1 MEEDLKKR
9 NEEKTSTSS
18 NLTREMEQEYE
29 IIDEIIKS
37 VHPSWNNLEKA
48 LFVYIEL
55 ERRLDKTTSSETA
68 RLYNSIL
75 TRLEIPNRIIN
86 GINGYSWNEIEVDN
100 EYYPVDLQAD
110 IEANQYVTAERQIGV
125 CNFAVNKE
133 FYHNPNHIT
142 QEVSKSQ
149 KVIAPTLSPERI
161 NESLNAIAVQY
172 NMARI
177 TERPTLRLQSKEL
190 SGLFEGG
197 EVTRET
203 VGETKELKITLTDSN
218 IENTR
223 SDLVQIATFYPEL
236 LSKVEIENSGTDKQT
251 VQAMLDDVC
260 TARKIAK
267 TSPVASKGFEIV
279 ISGENTDDFDLDYS
293 GIADVIIPGTTID
306 SDTQNNGAKLTLK
319 NLGIGSVRLADI
331 SSRLGKVEILSI
343 EGLDIG
349 NLDINGTSVRKLETK
364 GQNTTNISSVRGI
377 ENLTEISFN
386 DVPLA
391 EFNSYLSGP
400 YTRSNNLFGITI
412 DRIDLRNRAIFQEI
426 RRGNSNVSN
435 ITIRF
440 AHLNNLDG
448 IEEFRDGI
456 YDLNLFGNDLSLSDL
471 ERINRL
477 YARFYEPQRKELP
490 LYIYKNSGIER
501 EAKTIGNVS
510 KESLDYIRDISE
522 SVDIYR
528 KGYIKDSKGNI
539 DLGGVL
545 EFLHINPDVPYYLK
559 DAKTFRQDLKNYR
572 NPIMLENESE
582 LDSTDFTQNYLSGAT
597 ILLTIPQL
605 EHLLN
610 SGKTIPQKI
619 RLKIENTKELDLNK
633 LNDLRTRA
641 NALGL
646 NLAEVSIFDKSNAN
660 TKNHLS
666 PYTLREYAEIRETL
680 DILVEDIDPS
690 EPDIDKF
697 ATIYV
702 RLAEAI
708 KYNSDSSSPY
718 KKDKAHA
725 KYFLEK
731 INSCRN
737 LLDGLTEWQCVCSG
751 YADILRNALAM
762 VGIEAKTVS
771 NNNHVWNQVLI
782 DDGTGNKKWYDTDL
796 TWDRQREISTAHKG
810 RYDWMLR
817 GSKFFNPHHDKVQT
831 KNIAPVGPDDYPRAQ
846 LQAAIN
852 RANRRNF
859 DLAHSKDPISIP
871 DDPIRVISL
880 DKKRIQDEYQ
890 RRLNDMYAKY
900 YGDKD
905 YEREYLERSK
915 RYKSHEI
922 TRSERGINFRT
933 IDNYPEKEDDEKFL
947 LLDQYKETLERVS
960 KYEAGDRSVYTG
972 TPDQINKALK
982 IDREYLKT
990 RNYTFNQHEHTQRDL
1005 ATLGKYGERMP
1016 YIPRQQGILRNT
1028 GRVILNAGIL
1038 ARNIV
1043 APVYRGVGRFVA
1055 QPIHRLVTGGRDA
1068 SPYRNNSY
1076 HRMVARRDYFL
1087 AEARRRDE
1095 QATEAR
1101 RNAAIDPSR
1110 VKPVKHPIRN
1120 ILEARTKAVFQAKK
1134 GNEAVLRAGAADIR
1148 RNIREQEGDMGWV
1161 IAASRQ
1167 VADLRKQINILNQE
1181 LIARPYAKNKAEVQ
1195 AAIQRKTQRMNQVEQ
1210 QLAKI
1215 KTIGTIQTDAVSN
1228 DEHAIASK
1236 EVNTLRVTAI
1246 KGVMKGVA
1254 VRYVGP
1260 KIHDWLMTH
1269 AKKTRTVPTSEWV
1282 KEESSTWVPTT
1293 YKKETTPI
1301 YEDML
1306 DTGKSMS
1313 DIMSR
1318 NSGKQVTGFYSVWGG
1333 ERRAATYNLTGNERI
1348 TAVFQRLGEGGKGF
1362 SDTAG
1367 LRAPVFTD
1375 GTFPQEL
1382 LDGSGYLR
1390 QDISLD
1396 QLLEGLN
1403 LSGANIEALDGVYVS
1418 VGDRYWTSLS
1428 NLVGGM
1434 TKPVQTG
1441 SITRDVIDVAG
1452 HIEKTTKWVKK
1463 IGSKTEEYIDT
1474 AIVDRINIG
1483 ENIGRGVLGVDTIQD
1498 VFENVRN
1505 TTTNEPKNKKKP
1517 RKYTHTDSDLGKIPT
1532 SRREYK
1538 IRNTEDNER

>member
-1 MEEDLKKR
+1 MEEDLKNEK
-9 NEEKTSTSS
+9 EEKTISSYTLTSGE
-18 NLTREMEQEYE
+18 NELIEE
-29 IIDEIIKS
+29 IITGI
-37 VHPSWNNLEKA
+37 HPSWNNLDKA

-55 ERRLDKTTSSETA
+55 ERRLDKSTSSETA
-68 RLYNSIL
+68 RLYNLIL
-75 TRLEIPNRIIN
+75 TRLEIPNRIIK
-86 GINGYSWNEIEVDN
+86 GINGYSWNEIEIDE

-110 IEANQYVTAERQIGV
+110 LEYYQSAGSKGQIGV

-133 FYHNPNHIT
+133 FYHNPNHAT

-149 KVIAPTLSPERI
+149 KVIVPTLSPERI
-161 NESLNAIAVQY
+161 NESLNAIAMQY

-177 TERPTLRLQSKEL
+177 TERPTLRLLSKEL

-203 VGETKELKITLTDSN
+203 LGETKELKITLTDSN
-218 IENTR
+218 IEDTR

-236 LSKVEIENSGTDKQT
+236 LSKVELENTGTDKQT
-251 VQAMLDDVC
+251 VQTMLDNIC

-267 TSPVASKGFEIV
+267 TSPVASKSFEIV
-279 ISGENTDDFDLDYS
+279 ISGANEDDFDLDYS
-293 GIADVIIPGTTID
+293 GIEDVIIPGTTID
-306 SDTQNNGAKLTLK
+306 SETQNSGAKLTLR
-319 NLGIGSVRLADI
+319 NVGTGSVRLADI
-331 SSRLGKVEILSI
+331 SNRLGRVEILSV
-343 EGLDIG
+343 EGMDIG
-349 NLDINGTSVRKLETK
+349 NLDITASRVRRLETK
-364 GQNTTNISSVRGI
+364 GLNTTNISSVRGI

-386 DVPLA
+386 NVPLA
-391 EFNSYLSGP
+391 ELNGYLLGP
-400 YTRSNNLFGITI
+400 YTRSNNLFNITI
-412 DRIDLRNRAIFQEI
+412 DNINLRNRAILREI
-426 RRGNSNVSN
+426 RRGNPSVSN
-435 ITIRF
+435 ITIRY

-448 IEEFRDGI
+448 LEEFRDGI
-456 YDLNLFGNDLSLSDL
+456 YDLNLYSNDLNLSDL
-471 ERINRL
+471 ERINRF
-477 YARFYEPQRKELP
+477 YAQFYEPQRREFP
-490 LYIYKNSGIER
+490 IYLFRNTGIES
-501 EAKTIGNVS
+501 EARRIGNVS
-510 KESLDYIRDISE
+510 KETLDYIGDIIDSADNKRGRFLRD
-522 SVDIYR
+522 R
-528 KGYIKDSKGNI
+528 NGNI
-539 DLGGVL
+539 DIGAVVECLQS
-545 EFLHINPDVPYYLK
+545 NPNIPYYLK
-559 DAKTFRQDLKNYR
+559 DARTLRQDLKSYR
-572 NPIMLENESE
+572 NPIMIENESE
-582 LDSTDFTQNYLSGAT
+582 LDSTDFTQNYLNGAT
-597 ILLTIPQL
+597 LLLTISQL
-605 EHLLN
+605 EYLLN

-619 RLKIENTKELDLNK
+619 RLKIENATELDLNK
-633 LNDLRTRA
+633 LNELRNRA
-641 NALGL
+641 NALGI
-646 NLAEVSIFDKSNAN
+646 NLVEVSIFDKSKAN
-660 TKNHLS
+660 SATQLS
-666 PYTLREYAEIRETL
+666 AYTLRQYAEIREML
-680 DILVEDIDPS
+680 DILVGDIDPS

-708 KYNSDSSSPY
+708 KYNLDSCSAY
-718 KKDKAHA
+718 RKDKTHA
-725 KYFLEK
+725 KYYWEK

-737 LLDGLTEWQCVCSG
+737 LFDGLTEWQCVCAG

-762 VGIEAKTVS
+762 VGIEARIVS
-771 NNNHVWNQVLI
+771 NDGHAWNQVQI

-796 TWDRQREISTAHKG
+796 TWDRQREMNPSRRG

-817 GSKFFNPHHDKVQT
+817 GSTFFDPNHSNVKT
-831 KNIAPVGPDDYPRAQ
+831 KNVAPVGPDDYPRHL

-880 DKKRIQDEYQ
+880 DKKRIQDEYL
-890 RRLNDMYAKY
+890 RRLDDMYAKF
-900 YGDKD
+900 YGDRE

-915 RYKSHEI
+915 RFKSHEI
-922 TRSERGINFRT
+922 TRTSRGISYKT
-933 IDNYPEKEDDEKFL
+933 LDNYPERAEDEKFL
-947 LLDQYKETLERVS
+947 LLDKYKETLERVS
-960 KYEAGDRSVYTG
+960 KYEAGDRTVYSG
-972 TPDQINKALK
+972 TPNQINQALER
-982 IDREYLKT
+982 DREYLKT

-1016 YIPRQQGILRNT
+1016 YIPRQHGILRNV
-1028 GRVILNAGIL
+1028 GRVVLNAGIL

-1087 AEARRRDE
+1087 DEARKRDE

-1101 RNAAIDPSR
+1101 RRTATDPNS
-1110 VKPVKHPIRN
+1110 VKPVRHPIRN
-1120 ILEARTKAVFQAKK
+1120 ILEARTKAIFKARK

-1148 RNIREQEGDMGWV
+1148 KNIREQEGDRSWI

-1167 VADLRKQINILNQE
+1167 VADLRRQINALNQE
-1181 LIARPYAKNKAEVQ
+1181 LITRPYAKNKAEVQ
-1195 AAIQRKTQRMNQVEQ
+1195 AAIQRKTQLMNQIEQ
-1210 QLAKI
+1210 KLIKT
-1215 KTIGTIQTDAVSN
+1215 KTIGTVQTDAVSN

-1254 VRYVGP
+1254 IRYVGP

-1269 AKKTRTVPTSEWV
+1269 AKKTRTVPTTKWV
-1282 KEESSTWVPTT
+1282 KEETSTWVPTT

-1333 ERRAATYNLTGNERI
+1333 ERRPATYSLTGNEKI
-1348 TAVFQRLGEGGKGF
+1348 TAVFQQVGGGGNGL
-1362 SDTAG
+1362 SDTVG
-1367 LRAPVFTD
+1367 LRAPRLTD
-1375 GTFPQEL
+1375 GTFPPEL

-1390 QDISLD
+1390 QDISLN

-1403 LSGANIEALDGVYVS
+1403 LSGADIGALDGVYVS
-1418 VGDRYWTSLS
+1418 VGDRYWTSLA

-1434 TKPVQTG
+1434 TKKVQTG

-1452 HIEKTTKWVKK
+1452 HMEKTAKWVRKV
-1463 IGSKTEEYIDT
+1463 GSKTEEYIDPS
-1474 AIVDRINIG
+1474 VVSRINIG
-1483 ENIGRGVLGVDTIQD
+1483 ENIGKGVLGVDTIQD

-1505 TTTNEPKNKKKP
+1505 TNTNEPKNKKKP
-1517 RKYTHTDSDLGKIPT
+1517 RKYTYTDSDLGTIPT
-1532 SRREYK
+1532 SRREYNR
-1538 IRNTEDNER
+1538 RNSEDNER